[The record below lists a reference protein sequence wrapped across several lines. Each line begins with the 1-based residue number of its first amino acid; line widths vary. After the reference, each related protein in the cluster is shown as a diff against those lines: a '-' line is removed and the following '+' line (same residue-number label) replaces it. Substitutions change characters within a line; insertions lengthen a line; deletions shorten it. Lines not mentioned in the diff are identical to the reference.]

1 MMPASNRGAGGTI
14 GFPDVCNTPV
24 GPATAPIPYPNLG
37 FNAMAVPFS
46 PNVYVTMA
54 NALNAGSII
63 PLTTGDEAGVAHPTI
78 KGPAMLTG
86 NPLIYVNM
94 LPAVHLCCPSTGNNM
109 NAGLGAVLVPSV
121 TNVFFTYRRGAPE
134 DARPLDAAALA
145 ELSLGARDRVSARML
160 AERIGYLDLPPF
172 DASLPTRAARE
183 IARLGRAGMRA
194 LVIDLRDNPGGHA
207 DAFARLAEDF
217 LPAGSGIGRRTDAD
231 GDEIVLRSRYHG
243 DVETPLLLLVNRWTA
258 SAAELFAG
266 CLQWHRRALVMGEAT
281 YGKGRA
287 RKVAA
292 GPSGH
297 VEVDAAVFALPGGEP
312 VERVGIRPDVEVAAE
327 PGSTIAVDAALAR
340 AMAILGERMTG
351 ETR

>member
-37 FNAMAVPFS
+37 LNAMAVPFS
-46 PNVYVTMA
+46 PNVYITMA
-54 NALNAGSII
+54 NALNAGSMI

-78 KGPAMLTG
+78 KGPARFTG

-121 TNVFFTYRRGAPE
+121 TNVFFTYRRGA
-134 DARPLDAAALA
+134 RPLDAAALD
-145 ELSLGARDRVSARML
+145 ELSLGRRDRVSARMVD
-160 AERIGYLDLPPF
+160 EEIGYVGVPPF
-172 DASLPTRAARE
+172 DVSLPTRVARE
-183 IARLGRAGMRA
+183 IAKLARAGMRA
-194 LVIDLRDNPGGHA
+194 LVIDLRDNPGGQA

-217 LPAGSGIGRRTDAD
+217 LPAGSVIAKRADAD
-231 GDEIVLRSRYHG
+231 GDEIVLRTRHQG
-243 DVETPLLLLVNRWTA
+243 DLQTPVALFVNRWTA

-266 CLQWHRRALVMGEAT
+266 SLQWHRRACVIGERT

-292 GPSGH
+292 SDSGF
-297 VEVDAAVFALPGGEP
+297 VEVDAAVFSLPGGEP
-312 VERVGIRPDVEVAAE
+312 VEGAGIRPDVEVSLESAASSE
-327 PGSTIAVDAALAR
+327 CDTALAQ
-340 AMAILGERMTG
+340 AIAIVKERMTG
-351 ETR
+351 DRQ